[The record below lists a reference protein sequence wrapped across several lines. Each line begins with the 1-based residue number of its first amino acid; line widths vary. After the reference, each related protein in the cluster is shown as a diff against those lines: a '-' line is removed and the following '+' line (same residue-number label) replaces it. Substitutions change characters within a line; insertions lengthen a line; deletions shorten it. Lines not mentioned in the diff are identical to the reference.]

1 MKPDWDKLGEKYE
14 DSKKVLIGD
23 VDCTADSGKPLCEKY
38 GVEGYPTLMYFNP
51 PETEPNK
58 YEGGRSLK
66 ELKKFIKT
74 LGPACTVDSWE
85 NCSKK
90 QKEALQPYLDM
101 PAEELATSLADS
113 TKQISD
119 MQARDTEIVN
129 PTICTCEVA
138 VAQSV
143 GSGLKCWRGQAAHD
157 ALMESLQ
164 AQYKESDEKLK
175 ALKDDLGPK
184 VKLMKAATKKPV
196 EAEATATETKATE
209 TSRRLRLNV
218 ARDQ

>member
-66 ELKKFIKT
+66 ELKKFVKS
-74 LGPACTVDSWE
+74 LGPACTVDSYE

-101 PAEELATSLADS
+101 PAEELASSLADA
-113 TKQISD
+113 TKQISE
-119 MQARDTEIVN
+119 M
-129 PTICTCEVA
+129 
-138 VAQSV
+138 
-143 GSGLKCWRGQAAHD
+143 QAAHD

-164 AQYKESDEKLK
+164 AQYKESEEKLK

-196 EAEATATETKATE
+196 ETAPATETKDE
-209 TSRRLRLNV
+209 M
-218 ARDQ
+218 